1 VSALT
6 TLPSMFVPLRAGQ
19 ASTLIGLRAKLG
31 SGTSIGVQL
40 KRNGSNL
47 GSVITVTTTVATTA
61 FSQALTGDDELTLVL
76 SSPAGAPSNLG
87 MTLYLEHTP

>member
-1 VSALT
+1 
-6 TLPSMFVPLRAGQ
+6 MFVPLRSGQ
-19 ASTLIGLRAKLG
+19 ASTLIGLRAKIG

-47 GSVITVTTTVATTA
+47 GSVITVTTTVATTV
-61 FSQALTGDDELTLVL
+61 FSQALAADDELTLVL
-76 SSPAGAPSNLG
+76 SSPAGTPSNLG